1 MRHCWFTRTLCCPL
15 RSPRSFSNRLPGGTL
30 RSSRTSAASRISNFR
45 NAARWVLKS
54 SLLERSRRQTR
65 SVSLSANDLNT
76 VANITRGVNNVKR
89 YRGAQ
94 TWLDEP
100 VADVRS
106 GASIT
111 YLADLAAFTQELA
124 ERGGFCLRCCSTGTG
139 LMCTGAVVF
148 WRPVIATPL

>member
-1 MRHCWFTRTLCCPL
+1 
-15 RSPRSFSNRLPGGTL
+15 
-30 RSSRTSAASRISNFR
+30 
-45 NAARWVLKS
+45 VLKS

-111 YLADLAAFTQELA
+111 YLADLAAFTQELT
-124 ERGGFCLRCCSTGTG
+124 ERGGFACAAARR
-139 LMCTGAVVF
+139 A
-148 WRPVIATPL
+148 RD